1 MQGEGGRGKPEKVRM
16 FRDVCGAPEPAA
28 TTVTADVRKSNGHIH
43 EHTQYILWELQ
54 KMLGRLNKV
63 LESYVS
69 KIQGKYVHLHF

>member
-1 MQGEGGRGKPEKVRM
+1 M

-28 TTVTADVRKSNGHIH
+28 TTVAADVRKSNGHIH
-43 EHTQYILWELQ
+43 ECTQYILWELQ
-54 KMLGRLNKV
+54 KKLGRLNKV